1 LLVKS
6 WDKNGS
12 SWQFPIAG
20 QAKIRIISIL
30 VHISGKVLFSG
41 VFEMITFLRTGAWI
55 WTEEIEMDENGI

>member
-1 LLVKS
+1 MGQKWVIIAISHS
-6 WDKNGS
+6 WPGKN
-12 SWQFPIAG
+12 
-20 QAKIRIISIL
+20 KNHSIL